1 MKRASRIHVINAIVF
16 LALFVSFFVF
26 YLKDQTTK
34 FMKGSTTFA
43 SRTEEVDMF
52 KIPVFFIC
60 FEPGYKPSIYGN
72 ISADLASHFEIQTF
86 ITEEQKLSDF
96 LKSASYKLDEDIQIE
111 LIMFDGGKMKD
122 KRILKDGQ
130 NTIDNFLVDVYQIN
144 TIADGYC
151 YVVESAEKVSPWVQ
165 MSVVVKDLN
174 SENGD
179 KLSNLNLFIASNET
193 WYGIIAVTWPYFKL
207 TKYKYSFNEPKMYHW
222 IDLSVTSISYQ
233 KGHKSVEECIENWM
247 STNDVCKK
255 CSPFFHSFK
264 NKKPS
269 CQSNED
275 NKCWYLWSFFG
286 KNFNNYKRCLKPM
299 ETTLFT
305 GISLPFE
312 RPLVHNS
319 TVNIAFAY
327 SSDEIKIEEETL
339 MIGTSSYIGSVGGSL
354 GLFLGFSCFTYLSCC
369 IQKVFE
375 LCDKFKQ

>member
-1 MKRASRIHVINAIVF
+1 MDKPSRTQVLNVVLF
-16 LALFVSFFVF
+16 LALFVSFSVF
-26 YLKDQTTK
+26 YFFNETTQ

-43 SRTEEVDMF
+43 SRTEVVDKF
-52 KIPVFFIC
+52 DIPVLVIC

-72 ISADLASHFEIQTF
+72 STSDLYHKFDNQLINE
-86 ITEEQKLSDF
+86 DF
-96 LKSASYKLDEDIQIE
+96 LKSASYKLNEDIQIE
-111 LIMFDGGKMKD
+111 LEMVDGNKTVKHN
-122 KRILKDGQ
+122 LEDGR
-130 NTIDNFLVDVYQIN
+130 NVMDNFQVDVYQTHTLVLGLCYVIE
-144 TIADGYC
+144 IAD
-151 YVVESAEKVSPWVQ
+151 KVSPWVF
-165 MSVVVKDLN
+165 MKVLIKDLN
-174 SENGD
+174 SDNGD
-179 KLSNLNLFIASNET
+179 QLSNLNLFIASHET
-193 WYGIIAVTWPYFKL
+193 LYGIATSTWPYFEL
-207 TKYKYSFNEPKMYHW
+207 NNHRISFNKHITDYW
-222 IDLSVTSISYQ
+222 IAMSVTSISYQ
-233 KGHKSVEECIENWM
+233 YGHKSVADCIENWM